1 MFIKFSFNLGMALM
15 TASPQ
20 SDVAVYGRLFR
31 QALLIRRVEES
42 IIRLYPSDKIQ
53 SPVHLSIG
61 QEAVAVGTCAA
72 LAPQDLLFG
81 TYRSH
86 AFYVAKGGDLGRMFA
101 ELYGR
106 IGGGCKG
113 KAGSMHLAAPEV
125 GFMGSS
131 AVVSSTI
138 PHAVGAA
145 LAAKRRRTGQISVAV
160 MGDGALEEGV
170 ASESLNFAALHR
182 LPVLFICENNG
193 LAVHATI
200 ESRQSFTPCGLAGA
214 FGIPTRRIE
223 DGMNF
228 MAIRAA
234 LLEEAAESRAGGG
247 PRFVEIMTYRYR
259 EHVGP
264 NEDFDAG
271 YRSRAVFDAWRGRDP
286 LLNNTQ
292 LAAEL
297 LPGIDAE
304 VEAAIAFAEASPLPG
319 AEELLTDVW

>member
-1 MFIKFSFNLGMALM
+1 M
-15 TASPQ
+15 TVSPQ
-20 SDVAVYGRLFR
+20 SDAAVYRTLFR
-31 QALLIRRVEES
+31 QALLIRRIEER
-42 IIRLYPSDKIQ
+42 IIELYPSDRIQ

-72 LAPQDLLFG
+72 LQPQDLVFG

-86 AFYVAKGGDLGRMFA
+86 AFYVAKGGDLAQMFA

-145 LAAKRRRTGQISVAV
+145 FAAKRRGTGQVCVAV

-170 ASESLNFAALHR
+170 AAESLNFAALHK
-182 LPVLFICENNG
+182 LPVLFVCENNG
-193 LAVHATI
+193 LAVHAPITT
-200 ESRQSFTPCGLAGA
+200 RQSFTPCGLAEA
-214 FGIPTRRIE
+214 FAIPTRQVE
-223 DGMNF
+223 NGMDF
-228 MAIRAA
+228 MGIRSVIGDAVA
-234 LLEEAAESRAGGG
+234 QVRAGTG
-247 PRFVEIMTYRYR
+247 PYFVEVQTYRYR

-271 YRSRAVFDAWRGRDP
+271 YRCRSEYEAWRSRDP
-286 LLNNTQ
+286 LVTDRV
-292 LAAEL
+292 LAEEL
-297 LPGIDAE
+297 LPGINDE

-319 AEELLTDVW
+319 PEELLSDVW